1 MFTIDL
7 NGNQFK
13 NKDIRM
19 QIYVVNLPKKTNEE
33 NLKKMF
39 ESFGVVIAIKIF
51 KDHLKNKSRKF
62 GFVDMSS
69 RIEAQSAIDNL
80 DGKKLK
86 GKTLSVSKVRQN
98 KEDSEEI

>member
-1 MFTIDL
+1 MFTIGL

-62 GFVDMSS
+62 GFVEMSS

-86 GKTLSVSKVRQN
+86 GKTLSVSEVRQN
-98 KEDSEEI
+98 EEDSEEI